1 MAGLQVTV
9 NTKELKQLA
18 KEVDDLD
25 QRVVI
30 RARKSVK
37 TVTFKADR
45 SVKEQMPVDTGRAR
59 ASWQVEK
66 FLDGGL
72 TSIQGS
78 NVEYI
83 PFLNAGSSEQA
94 PAGFIDVIANAAARE
109 LNGDIEFLAT
119 LKGLGI

>member
-1 MAGLQVTV
+1 MAGLQVTA
-9 NTKELKQLA
+9 NTKELKKLA

-25 QRVVI
+25 QKVVV

-37 TVTFKADR
+37 IVTFKTVR
-45 SVKEQMPVDTGRAR
+45 RVKEEMPVDTGRAR
-59 ASWQVEK
+59 ASWQIDK

-83 PFLNAGSSEQA
+83 PFLNAGSSQQA
-94 PAGFIDVIANAAARE
+94 PAGFIDVAANAAARE
-109 LNGDIEFLAT
+109 LDRDIEFLAT